1 MTTEKEFPLVSIVT
15 PVYNGEKF
23 LAEGIESVLGQ
34 TYSNWEYTIVENCST
49 DRTLEIAQSY
59 ARKDKR
65 IRICQNSDLLPIIDN
80 HNLAMRQISE
90 KSSYCKVLH
99 ADDLLFPECIAAMVK
114 VAEAYPT
121 IGIVGSYRLSGDCI
135 VPDGIPYNVQILT
148 GRDVCR
154 KSLMVPG
161 FFVFGSPSSI
171 LIRSDLVRCRDPFYS
186 SHMFADVDACYNVLE
201 ESDFGFVHQVLTL
214 TRLHDNTV
222 TKTHQDYGR
231 NLLGQLTVL
240 KKYGFVYLN
249 QQEYNVCLDKRLKDY
264 YRFLGKNFLLF
275 SENEFWV
282 YQENWLKNIG
292 ISLNKS
298 RIVRSAAVVFL
309 ENIMRLEQYKK
320 IFRRWFKKDIPES
333 VFRL

>member
-1 MTTEKEFPLVSIVT
+1 MTLETELPLVSIVT

-23 LAEGIESVLGQ
+23 LAEAIDSILTQ
-34 TYSNWEYTIVENCST
+34 TYPNWEYTIVDNCST

-59 ARKDKR
+59 AREDKR
-65 IRICQNSDLLPIIDN
+65 IRICQNSNLLPIIDN

-99 ADDLLFPECIAAMVK
+99 ADDLLYPECIAAMVK

-121 IGIVGSYRLSGDCI
+121 IGIVSSYQLSGDRV
-135 VPDGIPYNVQILT
+135 VPYGIPYNIQFLT

-154 KSLMVPG
+154 KSLMVGG
-161 FFVFGSPSSI
+161 FYVFGSPSSI
-171 LIRSDLVRCRDPFYS
+171 IIRSDLVRARDPFYS

-222 TKTHQDYGR
+222 TKTHQDFGR

-240 KKYGFVYLN
+240 KKYGIVYLN
-249 QQEYNVCLDKRLKDY
+249 QQEYEICLDIR
-264 YRFLGKNFLLF
+264 R
-275 SENEFWV
+275 
-282 YQENWLKNIG
+282 IG
-292 ISLNKS
+292 
-298 RIVRSAAVVFL
+298 
-309 ENIMRLEQYKK
+309 
-320 IFRRWFKKDIPES
+320 
-333 VFRL
+333 